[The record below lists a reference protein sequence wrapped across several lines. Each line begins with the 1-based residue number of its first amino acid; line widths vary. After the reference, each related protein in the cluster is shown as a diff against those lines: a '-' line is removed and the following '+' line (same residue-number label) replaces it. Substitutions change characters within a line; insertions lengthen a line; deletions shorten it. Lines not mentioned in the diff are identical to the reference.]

1 MIYISHRGNLNGP
14 DPKFENNPSQI
25 KKAFSKGLHC
35 EVDVWF
41 INNHFYLGHD
51 EPTYPV
57 KESFLENKKLW
68 CHAKTL
74 TSLNKMLSNKN
85 IHCFWHQEDKF
96 TLTSNNYIWTFPNQ
110 SVCENSVIV
119 QLEPENSNS
128 NFSRNELKCYGICTD
143 YPTLYQK

>member
-14 DPKFENNPSQI
+14 EPEFENNPSQV
-25 KKAFSKGLHC
+25 KKAISKGLDC

-41 INNHFYLGHD
+41 INGHFFLGHD

-57 KESFLENKKLW
+57 KESFLENIKLL

-74 TSLNKMLSNKN
+74 TCLNKMLSNKN
-85 IHCFWHQEDKF
+85 IHCFWHQEDQF
-96 TLTSNNYIWTFPNQ
+96 TLTSNKYIWTFPNQ
-110 SVCENSVIV
+110 PVCENSVIV